1 MLGAPTRGGRSRLV
15 SSAGGPDPPKVST
28 TSSAGGP
35 DPLQA
40 VMRWREGVGA
50 NGYFSREI
58 AKQFSYGEELEEGRK
73 QGTVSKHFN

>member
-1 MLGAPTRGGRSRLV
+1 MLGAPTRGGWPRLV

-40 VMRWREGVGA
+40 VMRWRGGVGA
-50 NGYFSREI
+50 NGYFSYARISFENI
-58 AKQFSYGEELEEGRK
+58 SFGLALFQLL
-73 QGTVSKHFN
+73 V